1 MKANI
6 QIFRRLMVLQ
16 RQREQRNAQISYEQD
31 NGGSD
36 PISPD
41 FWDSEEEE
49 RALEARLQASESYNA
64 RAGPSNHNQ
73 FQTPQRQPQ
82 RRHPIIEEDQEEEE
96 DWAAEAARAEEAER
110 EAEEVE
116 LARQVEESYRRH
128 QHQSYP
134 HQHSQPHGDTSIEV
148 DDIDMDWDMDME
160 F

>member
-1 MKANI
+1 
-6 QIFRRLMVLQ
+6 MVLQ

-41 FWDSEEEE
+41 FWDGEEEE
-49 RALEARLQASESYNA
+49 RALEARLQASESFNA
-64 RAGPSNHNQ
+64 RAGPSNHDQ
-73 FQTPQRQPQ
+73 FQTPQRQRQGRCPV
-82 RRHPIIEEDQEEEE
+82 IEEDQGEEE

-116 LARQVEESYRRH
+116 LARQVEERYR
-128 QHQSYP
+128 QQQLQSRPY
-134 HQHSQPHGDTSIEV
+134 QYSQAHGDTSIEV
-148 DDIDMDWDMDME
+148 DDIEMDWDMDMD

>member
-1 MKANI
+1 
-6 QIFRRLMVLQ
+6 MVLQ

-41 FWDSEEEE
+41 FWDGEEEE

-64 RAGPSNHNQ
+64 RAGPSSHDQ
-73 FQTPQRQPQ
+73 FQTPQRQRQTRCPV
-82 RRHPIIEEDQEEEE
+82 IEEDQEEEE

-110 EAEEVE
+110 EAEEME
-116 LARQVEESYRRH
+116 LARQVEESYRQQ
-128 QHQSYP
+128 QHRSHLQ
-134 HQHSQPHGDTSIEV
+134 QHGEAHGDTSVEV
-148 DDIDMDWDMDME
+148 DDIEMDWDMDMD